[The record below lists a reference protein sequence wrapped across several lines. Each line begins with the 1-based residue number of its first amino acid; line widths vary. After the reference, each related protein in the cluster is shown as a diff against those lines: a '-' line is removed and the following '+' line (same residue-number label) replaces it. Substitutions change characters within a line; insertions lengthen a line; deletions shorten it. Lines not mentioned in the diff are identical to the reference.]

1 MYCHRIGADIN
12 WNGEKKMDEMRK
24 DRELEVFFE
33 FEKKNEV
40 GFPRRRRRV
49 IFWGRLL
56 VAGIAVCLAVAILL
70 GKGSGGSGLL
80 AKLFGFAGNNG
91 PDSVGGEQGVTEETA
106 EEHTEE
112 CDTTVETEVGA
123 GESVTEEESTESES
137 TVEEES
143 SAEDE
148 TDTDFSVDLS
158 EAERGAG
165 YIVNYSSRTYDIEGL
180 LEMGFHAEYYPG
192 SSAPMVLILHTHTSE
207 GYADLDPDDPIGVLT
222 SSVVAVGE
230 TLAAE
235 LNRAK
240 IPTVHCTVI
249 HDGNGDPYANAAET
263 IEMMLKI
270 YPTVEYVIDLHRM
283 ELTDAKGNIV
293 KTCSAKQT
301 AQVRLTVSTEGVL
314 TRGAL
319 SLAMCLREEL
329 NDGGRRVC
337 MPVVLTDSE
346 YNAAGSL
353 YYLKL
358 DVGSLGNSSDEA
370 CAAAVLFAEAFA
382 EIIVG

>member
-1 MYCHRIGADIN
+1 
-12 WNGEKKMDEMRK
+12 MDEMRK
-24 DRELEVFFE
+24 DRELEVFVE

-56 VAGIAVCLAVAILL
+56 VAGVAVCLVVAILL
-70 GKGSGGSGLL
+70 GRGGGNGFFSR
-80 AKLFGFAGNNG
+80 LFGFATNDGA
-91 PDSVGGEQGVTEETA
+91 DSEGGGQSVTEET
-106 EEHTEE
+106 TEE
-112 CDTTVETEVGA
+112 QVGEDDTTVETEPIA
-123 GESVTEEESTESES
+123 DESTAEEQDTESES
-137 TVEEES
+137 TTSEETTV
-143 SAEDE
+143 EDE
-148 TDTDFSVDLS
+148 TAASHLVDLS
-158 EAERGAG
+158 QAELGAG

-207 GYADLDPDDPIGVLT
+207 GYADLDPNDPIGVLT

-249 HDGNGDPYANAAET
+249 HDGDGDPYANAAET

-283 ELTDAKGNIV
+283 ELTDAQGNLV
-293 KTCSAKQT
+293 RTCSAKQT
-301 AQVRLTVSTEGVL
+301 AQLRMTVSTAGVL
-314 TRGAL
+314 TKGTL

-329 NDGGRRVC
+329 NGGGARVC

-346 YNAAGSL
+346 YNAAGSM

-358 DVGSLGNSSDEA
+358 DIGSLGNTCDEA
-370 CAAAVLFAEAFA
+370 RAAAVLFAEAFA